1 MSGPDADAYAAAA
14 TLGALRR
21 VAARRLAEA
30 GIVSAALDAR
40 LLVAE
45 ALGLSAAELVA
56 EEWRPVGIAE
66 REKVASVVA
75 RRVAGAPVGRILGR
89 REFWGLDFGLGPDT
103 LEPRPD
109 TETLVEAALGL
120 IDAGPGRAAPLRL
133 ADLGTGSGAILVAL
147 LSELPNAVG
156 IGVDRSEGAARMAAA
171 NARRNAVGRRA
182 FFVCAD
188 WTEALGGSFDYILSN
203 PPYIRTDDIA
213 TLPREVRE
221 HDPAAALDGGPDGFE
236 PYRRIVPTLDRLLA
250 PEGAALFE
258 IGSDQAEG
266 LRRIAGGLGFA
277 AAVQK
282 DLAGHDRVVVLQRG
296 RKLAAD

>member
-1 MSGPDADAYAAAA
+1 MSGPEADAYAAAA

-30 GIVSAALDAR
+30 GIVPAALDAR

-45 ALGLSAAELVA
+45 ALGLSATELVA

-66 REKVASVVA
+66 REKVATVVA

-109 TETLVEAALGL
+109 TETLVEAALAR
-120 IDAGPGRAAPLRL
+120 IDSGPGRTAPLRL

-147 LSELPNAVG
+147 LSELPDAIG
-156 IGVDRSEGAARMAAA
+156 LGVDRSEGAARIAAA
-171 NARRNAVGRRA
+171 NARRNGVGSRA
-182 FFVCAD
+182 FFICGD

-203 PPYIRTDDIA
+203 PPYIRSDEIA
-213 TLPREVRE
+213 ALPREVRE
-221 HDPAAALDGGPDGFE
+221 HDPAAALDGGSDGFA
-236 PYRRIVPTLDRLLA
+236 PYRRIIPTLDRLLA
-250 PEGAALFE
+250 PEGVAFFE
-258 IGSDQAEG
+258 IGADQAEG
-266 LRRIAGGLGFA
+266 LRRIAGGLGFT
-277 AAVQK
+277 AAVRR

-296 RKLAAD
+296 RNLAAD